1 MQYAFASG
9 SSWQLTPLSG
19 RVAPGTHLLVAEAQ
33 GAGGVQPLPAP
44 DVDGAI
50 AMSGSAGKVALATT
64 VTSLSCGT
72 TCAGTAAVRDFV
84 GYGGANDSEGGAP
97 APGLTN
103 TTAAARAQD
112 GAIDTDVNAAD
123 FVTGTPTPTDAA
135 GAGGGGAG
143 GGDVPG
149 LRIHDIQAAAHT
161 SPYVGKRALSV
172 PGIATA
178 VGATQFC
185 CRTAHP
191 THGQR
196 PARGIDV
203 YAGAKPTVAVG
214 DSVTV
219 TGTVSE
225 FRPGGRGGA
234 SNLTTTELS
243 APQIK
248 VAAHGLPVPP
258 ARVVGPGGRVPP
270 KRAIETVA
278 VTSTPRATS
287 TRRVR
292 HRLLGVTRRHAGRAR
307 RRPGRRPHQLLRRD
321 SRRAAPLVGTHGARR
336 HRGAER

>member
-1 MQYAFASG
+1 MA
-9 SSWQLTPLSG
+9 
-19 RVAPGTHLLVAEAQ
+19 
-33 GAGGVQPLPAP
+33 
-44 DVDGAI
+44 
-50 AMSGSAGKVALATT
+50 
-64 VTSLSCGT
+64 SLSCGT

-103 TTAAARAQD
+103 TTAAARARD
-112 GAIDTDVNAAD
+112 GATDTDVNAAD

-135 GAGGGGAG
+135 GAGGGGAA

-172 PGIATA
+172 PGIVTA
-178 VGATQFC
+178 VGATQFWLQDG
-185 CRTAHP
+185 AP
-191 THGQR
+191 D
-196 PARGIDV
+196 ARAATSEGIDV

-214 DSVTV
+214 DSGTV

-248 VAAHGLPVPP
+248 VAAHG
-258 ARVVGPGGRVPP
+258 AGATGHGR
-270 KRAIETVA
+270 RT
-278 VTSTPRATS
+278 
-287 TRRVR
+287 
-292 HRLLGVTRRHAGRAR
+292 
-307 RRPGRRPHQLLRRD
+307 RRPGTTEAGDRDRRR
-321 SRRAAPLVGTHGARR
+321 
-336 HRGAER
+336 